1 MSTTKHLTFQKLE
14 PVDMALG
21 DAITPLGRASGT
33 NSGIISTNPVDKT
46 GEFAHMT
53 DFSSLE
59 PGVQCLRLVFFE
71 HGHKL
76 LAKAGRRRGVPRC
89 GSCAQPGAVA
99 LE

>member
-1 MSTTKHLTFQKLE
+1 MSTTKHVAFQKLE

-46 GEFAHMT
+46 AQFAHMT

-59 PGVQCLRLVFFE
+59 QNRILRVF
-71 HGHKL
+71 
-76 LAKAGRRRGVPRC
+76 
-89 GSCAQPGAVA
+89 
-99 LE
+99 